1 MTATELSGRLG
12 ALEAENARLV
22 AEIQGLRR
30 EREQQKQKT
39 PVKTPSRE
47 RERER
52 EDEAA
57 AMYRSPY
64 SSPASSSSSS
74 ASPSSSMTGL
84 SGAERKRV
92 EESYQQRILSLEEK
106 LTETY
111 RQASVAEQTRE
122 AAEKKVAVAEREMRM
137 MREALALM
145 EGKLKDWEAARKPPA
160 AAAAAAA
167 HGADAGFGGSAD
179 VGFGGNSSSG
189 SVDVSA
195 ERAAMK
201 ALRVECE
208 DLRERLNKLS
218 EENRLLVSNLHET
231 HETLMEEKGRQKRR
245 DEELEAAAHDGAE
258 LRDRVSALERRKIA
272 LEEELDAAKRSGA
285 DSVEAHERAL
295 AECRRREAALEADV
309 REALERLDLTARERD
324 DLRTQ
329 LAALKDGTEP
339 TTTSRSSRVVS
350 GARVACRVHRVCV
363 VSGARVC
370 RVCVVC

>member
-1 MTATELSGRLG
+1 
-12 ALEAENARLV
+12 
-22 AEIQGLRR
+22 
-30 EREQQKQKT
+30 
-39 PVKTPSRE
+39 
-47 RERER
+47 
-52 EDEAA
+52 
-57 AMYRSPY
+57 
-64 SSPASSSSSS
+64 
-74 ASPSSSMTGL
+74 
-84 SGAERKRV
+84 
-92 EESYQQRILSLEEK
+92 
-106 LTETY
+106 
-111 RQASVAEQTRE
+111 
-122 AAEKKVAVAEREMRM
+122 
-137 MREALALM
+137 
-145 EGKLKDWEAARKPPA
+145 
-160 AAAAAAA
+160 
-167 HGADAGFGGSAD
+167 
-179 VGFGGNSSSG
+179 
-189 SVDVSA
+189 VDVSA

-309 REALERLDLTARERD
+309 HEALERLDLTARERD

-339 TTTSRSSRVVS
+339 TTTFRTSRVVS
-350 GARVACRVHRVCV
+350 GARVACRVR
-363 VSGARVC
+363 RVC
-370 RVCVVC
+370 RVWNVLCVVCRVMCRSLRRLRFCGEELERAQALLAEREKAEREIAQKLAQVEAEKEVRPPSLGGGRGTKLFLFFGIFNPPLTWTGRQALLQAQKATAQLTEEQSQQLAKSLSKEVGS